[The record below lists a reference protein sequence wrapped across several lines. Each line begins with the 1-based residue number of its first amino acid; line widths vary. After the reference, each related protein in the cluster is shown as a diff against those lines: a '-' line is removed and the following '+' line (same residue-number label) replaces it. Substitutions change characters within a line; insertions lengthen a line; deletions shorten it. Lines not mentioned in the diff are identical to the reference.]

1 MMKKE
6 SHNLSLA
13 LCSQL
18 RFPDDLSWFSSP
30 PVQCRQAY
38 CLIPYLQS
46 PSNRM
51 QQVAFDSLLGLACLH
66 ACMYVVSQDPYTA
79 MLLMGAPPS
88 RCNVIFKETSLPLP
102 LLALLTHLY
111 SFYCMH
117 VRFWPSFVHLIPMA
131 YAGSLPSQCTPS
143 CDSF

>member
-6 SHNLSLA
+6 SHNLSLT

-18 RFPDDLSWFSSP
+18 RFLDDPSWFSSP
-30 PVQCRQAY
+30 PVQCRQAGRQAY

-88 RCNVIFKETSLPLP
+88 RCNVIFKETSSSLSSPHSS
-102 LLALLTHLY
+102 LLFLL
-111 SFYCMH
+111 
-117 VRFWPSFVHLIPMA
+117 
-131 YAGSLPSQCTPS
+131 YACKVLAIFCASHSHGLRLPSQCTPS

>member
-1 MMKKE
+1 MTCPGFPHHPSSAGRQAGRHTAWFPIYNLHQIECSKW
-6 SHNLSLA
+6 HLILSLA
-13 LCSQL
+13 
-18 RFPDDLSWFSSP
+18 W
-30 PVQCRQAY
+30 
-38 CLIPYLQS
+38 
-46 PSNRM
+46 
-51 QQVAFDSLLGLACLH
+51 LH
-66 ACMYVVSQDPYTA
+66 ACMYVRCVLGPLDNQQSNTA

-131 YAGSLPSQCTPS
+131 YAYLLNALLVVIPSKFLH
-143 CDSF
+143 SFIL